1 MINEVVI
8 VGRITKKPELK
19 SIDNDLSVT
28 YFHVAVDNSRGAS
41 GQKTTSFIPVK
52 VWNNQAINVCKYT
65 TKGSLVGV
73 KGFLK
78 QNKYTKSD
86 GSIVNTIEVVAN
98 SVTFLDSRNKENVDI
113 DKNENEEIDN
123 ENNERDE
130 EIRNTKGAEIDDS
143 SNQDDDFGYENDDV
157 DTPF

>member
-19 SIDNDLSVT
+19 SIDNNLSVT
-28 YFHVAVDNSRGAS
+28 YFYVAVDNSRGAS

-78 QNKYTKSD
+78 QNKYTKTD

-98 SVTFLDSRNKENVDI
+98 SVTFLDSRNKENMDI
-113 DKNENEEIDN
+113 DKNEAEEIDN
-123 ENNERDE
+123 ENAERDE
-130 EIRNTKGAEIDDS
+130 EIRNMKDVETSDS
-143 SNQDDDFGYENDDV
+143 NGQDDDFDYGDDV
-157 DTPF
+157 DPF

>member
-19 SIDNDLSVT
+19 TIDSNLCVT
-28 YFHVAVDNSRGAS
+28 FFHVAVDNSRGAS

-73 KGFLK
+73 KGSLK
-78 QNKYTKSD
+78 QNKYTKAD
-86 GSIVNTIEVVAN
+86 GSIINAIEVVAS
-98 SVTFLDSRNKENVDI
+98 SVTFLDSRNNKESSSDI
-113 DKNENEEIDN
+113 DKNYSEEISNERNEEMNVKGSEVNDLNEQNNGEDDFDYENE
-123 ENNERDE
+123 
-130 EIRNTKGAEIDDS
+130 
-143 SNQDDDFGYENDDV
+143 DV
-157 DTPF
+157 PF